1 MTTPRMSLLTG
12 AALLA
17 LAPLASATDVLL
29 KNDSLTDGSQ
39 AAIQAGFVEGEIGA
53 AVLAA
58 PLPEQYPLLLEN
70 IQVFVDKTAASA
82 PPTMTVQL
90 YVWTTSTPGGANP
103 TPASA
108 VYVSPLLS
116 FTEGAF
122 NQWDISAA
130 GVQVTEAFT
139 VGCKVVDN
147 TFISIFQGNQPN
159 LVTDTNGCQATKN
172 YVYAKQPNQTFLW
185 QGLCGFGVSGDL
197 AIRVTAETGAATGQ
211 FIDLGGALVGSFNPS
226 ISGSGSLADGAAFS
240 IDAVNLPP
248 AVPGTLFVGFAPL
261 FLDFKGGTLG
271 PTPDLLIGLD
281 TGTGSLS
288 LPGSLPAGT
297 PGNFSF
303 FLQLWTPDAGGPKG
317 ASATN
322 TLQCVTPP

>member
-1 MTTPRMSLLTG
+1 MTTHGLRHLTL
-12 AALLA
+12 AALLG
-17 LAPLASATDVLL
+17 LAARASAADVLL

-39 AAIQAGFVEGEIGA
+39 GAIQGGFVEGEIGA

-58 PLPEQYPLLLEN
+58 PDAAQYPLLLKN

-90 YVWTTSTPGGANP
+90 FVWTTTTIGGADP

-108 VYVSPLLS
+108 VYTSPLLS

-130 GVQVTEAFT
+130 NVQVTGPFT

-147 TFISIFQGNQPN
+147 TFISLFQGNQPN
-159 LVTDTNGCQATKN
+159 LVTDTNGCQGTKN
-172 YVYAKQPNQTFLW
+172 YVYAKQPNNTFLW

-197 AIRVTAETGAATGQ
+197 AIRVTAQTGLAAGQ

-226 ISGSGSLADGAAFS
+226 MSGSGSLAAGGAFS
-240 IDAVNLPP
+240 IDIVDLPP
-248 AVPGTLFVGFAPL
+248 AVPGTLFVGFSPL
-261 FLDFKGGTLG
+261 FADFKGGSLG
-271 PTPDLLIGLD
+271 PAPDLVLLLD
-281 TGTGSLS
+281 TGAGTLS

-297 PGNFSF
+297 PGNTSF
-303 FLQLWTPDAGGPKG
+303 YLQMWVPDAGGPKG